1 MLPVSEKWR
10 ILASACSVRS
20 PNDESEIDRPQNM
33 LSRCGHRPTEPDH
46 RLSHSEEDVRQCHVS
61 RNIILFSLRW
71 TNYQRRSNR
80 MDKNFNYC
88 ITISFAV
95 VVGNVI
101 DKTSHTPIR
110 TPSTCSIDVRGFLAN
125 HDRFR
130 GGGKSGRRGA
140 ARRSRSLRSLGGPII
155 RQ

>member
-1 MLPVSEKWR
+1 
-10 ILASACSVRS
+10 
-20 PNDESEIDRPQNM
+20 
-33 LSRCGHRPTEPDH
+33 
-46 RLSHSEEDVRQCHVS
+46 
-61 RNIILFSLRW
+61 
-71 TNYQRRSNR
+71 

-95 VVGNVI
+95 IVGNVI

-110 TPSTCSIDVRGFLAN
+110 TPSTWSIDVRGFLAN

-140 ARRSRSLRSLGGPII
+140 AQHGDRVRFVL
-155 RQ
+155 